1 VENPRARRDLP
12 RFMETIKVI
21 AFLRQYQKERK
32 QEVDPQ
38 TGQVLEYIEADL
50 EDYATAFRYAGP
62 AIAQG
67 LDELPKHSR
76 DLLDKI
82 IKMVNEKISPDVNGD
97 KLFTRRDIRQHC
109 RVTDKFVKDYV
120 VPLEDEEYL
129 EIVIGGT
136 GKGKKIVYKLSPNVL
151 SQTDEETVVKGLT
164 TPEELAEA
172 IRSAGLST

>member
-1 VENPRARRDLP
+1 
-12 RFMETIKVI
+12 
-21 AFLRQYQKERK
+21 
-32 QEVDPQ
+32 
-38 TGQVLEYIEADL
+38 
-50 EDYATAFRYAGP
+50 
-62 AIAQG
+62 
-67 LDELPKHSR
+67 
-76 DLLDKI
+76 
-82 IKMVNEKISPDVNGD
+82 MVNEKISPDVNGD

-136 GKGKKIVYKLSPNVL
+136 GKGKKIVYKLSPNVR